1 MAPSKLSASVRKSSD
16 VMNAA
21 HCRTPDSRVPGRRIL
36 GVMTTIGFIG
46 AGHIGSQVA
55 RLAIK
60 SGYDVILS
68 NSRGPETL
76 SDLVAELGPSARA
89 ATPAEV
95 AAAADLVVV
104 TIPLKAY
111 KTVPAAPLAGKIVID
126 TNNYYPQRDGQ
137 IPELDTD
144 SVTSSELLQA
154 HLPSSKVVKAF
165 NHIYAAQLTT
175 DGQPA
180 GTPNRRA
187 LVIAGDDAGAKR
199 TVTELLDRFGFDTVD
214 AGALKDSWR
223 IQPGTPGYGPQRNAE
238 GLRADLA
245 AATRGQK

>member
-1 MAPSKLSASVRKSSD
+1 
-16 VMNAA
+16 
-21 HCRTPDSRVPGRRIL
+21 
-36 GVMTTIGFIG
+36 MTTVGFIG

-60 SGYDVILS
+60 SGYDVIIS
-68 NSRGPETL
+68 NSRGPATL
-76 SDLVAELGPSARA
+76 SDLVAELGPRARA

-144 SVTSSELLQA
+144 SATSSELLQA
-154 HLPSSKVVKAF
+154 HLPKSKVVKAF

-175 DGQPA
+175 DGTPP

-187 LVIAGDDAGAKR
+187 LAIAGDDAGAKKA
-199 TVTELLDRFGFDTVD
+199 VTELLDRFGFDTVD
-214 AGALKDSWR
+214 VGSLKDSWR
-223 IQPGTPGYGPQRNAE
+223 IQPGTPGYGRSRSTCSGRSSCAVRCCHTSKPGDTARSSSC
-238 GLRADLA
+238 RA
-245 AATRGQK
+245 AARPTRCRG